1 MRRTRETSFSTLA
14 FIDVMA
20 CGLGAVILLFFILD
34 FEEPVAEDPV
44 SHVVVTS
51 SGDSR
56 PLEAEYESLLAQ
68 KELRLRSVEAKT
80 KAVSDSLIQLLK
92 IVPPPVEKIE
102 KSDKPSVATSSV
114 NKSSQLIGLSVG
126 GSNIL
131 IVLDTSASMAD
142 TRLVEIISGL
152 SDPSGKRLEQGTKW
166 KRAKRIARW
175 LIEQAPQSS
184 SVKILGYSDRIT
196 FDTPSWKKPDEIL
209 KSYDRTILTVTPENG
224 TSLAVALEHIQASSY
239 HPSDIYLVTDGLPTL
254 SGKNSPLFALS
265 QLVKGCFNLRKR
277 NSFVTGDCRRM
288 LFQSAVADFQ
298 ETSNA
303 RVHVVLLPLEGDPEA
318 AYLYQHWANLT
329 GGTLL
334 SPAVSWLK

>member
-1 MRRTRETSFSTLA
+1 MRRTRETSLSTLA

-34 FEEPVAEDPV
+34 FEEPVPERPV
-44 SHVVVTS
+44 PRVVVIPPE
-51 SGDSR
+51 DSR
-56 PLEAEYESLLAQ
+56 PLEVEYESLLAQ
-68 KELRLRSVEAKT
+68 KDLRLNSVEVKT
-80 KAVSDSLIQLLK
+80 KAVGDSLVELLK
-92 IVPPPVEKIE
+92 IQPVTTKKLETP
-102 KSDKPSVATSSV
+102 DKPSVPIPSA
-114 NKSSQLIGLSVG
+114 NESSQLIGLSVR

-131 IVLDTSASMAD
+131 IVLDTSASMSHP
-142 TRLVEIISGL
+142 RLVDIIS
-152 SDPSGKRLEQGTKW
+152 SQADPSGQRLGQGAKW
-166 KRAKRIARW
+166 KQAKQIVRW
-175 LIEQAPQSS
+175 LIEQAPTSS
-184 SVKILGYSDRIT
+184 TIKILGYSDRIT
-196 FDTPSWKKPDEIL
+196 FDDPFWKAPDESL
-209 KSYDRTILTVTPENG
+209 KSYDRTIQTIAPESG

-254 SGKNSPLFALS
+254 SGKNSPLFVLS
-265 QLVKGCFNLRKR
+265 QLVKGCFKMSKK

-288 LFQSAVADFQ
+288 LFQSAVTDFQ

-334 SPAVSWLK
+334 SPAISWLK